1 MRIRKQATV
10 PSQLFLLFFC
20 AGWAKY
26 WRADIIDKTTR
37 EKVVTG
43 HYRDSEETAVMP
55 SVSTIL
61 ILGVLLAVT
70 ICCQA
75 ITMCSYDASLCGFKT
90 EKGVIRLKKYADR
103 YFSSQDPANPYFN

>member
-1 MRIRKQATV
+1 DRISSAYFNFDRV
-10 PSQLFLLFFC
+10 LRGHPSDYLL
-20 AGWAKY
+20 WY
-26 WRADIIDKTTR
+26 I
-37 EKVVTG
+37 
-43 HYRDSEETAVMP
+43 EETAMMP

-75 ITMCSYDASLCGFKT
+75 ITMCSYDASLCGFRT

-103 YFSSQDPANPYFN
+103 YFSSLDPANPHFN

>member
-1 MRIRKQATV
+1 MLVGR
-10 PSQLFLLFFC
+10 L
-20 AGWAKY
+20 AGCLVGRSVGWSIAPFS
-26 WRADIIDKTTR
+26 WLEGQFIGR
-37 EKVVTG
+37 EG
-43 HYRDSEETAVMP
+43 TAIMP

-75 ITMCSYDASLCGFKT
+75 ITMCSYDASLCGFRT

-103 YFSSQDPANPYFN
+103 YFTSLDPANPHFK